1 MGKFSIREELNT
13 CSNERKNI
21 LLSRI
26 NDIAQLQEKNGMT
39 SRDDSLLTWKHVN
52 RFSTPSPHDVAIAKE
67 LVAVDYI
74 HKNTEYSKL
83 IEEVMR
89 LVAFDLVSKDNF
101 QWGDA
106 YKLTRKYIPDMIK
119 LYCLHREQKQIKE
132 FCM

>member
-1 MGKFSIREELNT
+1 MGKFSIREELDA
-13 CSNERKNI
+13 CSEEKKCI

-26 NDIAQLQEKNGMT
+26 NDISKLQAKNGMT

-52 RFSTPSPHDVAIAKE
+52 HFSKSSPNDVAIAKE

-74 HKNTEYSKL
+74 HNHTEYSKL

-89 LVAFDLVSKDNF
+89 LVAVELVTKDNF

-106 YKLTRKYIPDMIK
+106 YKLARKYIPDMMK
-119 LYCLHREQKQIKE
+119 LYCLFTEKRQIPD
-132 FCM
+132 FHA

>member
-13 CSNERKNI
+13 CSTERKHI

-26 NDIAQLQEKNGMT
+26 DDIAKLQEKNGMT

-52 RFSTPSPHDVAIAKE
+52 RFSKTSPNDITIAKE
-67 LVAVDYI
+67 LVAVDYV
-74 HKNTEYSKL
+74 HKNTKYSQL

-89 LVAFDLVSKDNF
+89 LVASELVQKENF

-106 YKLTRKYIPDMIK
+106 YKLSRKYIPDMIK
-119 LYCLHREQKQIKE
+119 LYCLFKEQQQIPE
-132 FCM
+132 FRT